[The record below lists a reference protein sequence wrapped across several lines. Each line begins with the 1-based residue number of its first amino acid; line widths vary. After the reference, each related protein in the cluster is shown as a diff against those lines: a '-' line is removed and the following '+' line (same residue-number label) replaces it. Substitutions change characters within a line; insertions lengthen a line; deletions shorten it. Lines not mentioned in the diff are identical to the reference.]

1 MHGFFGKIGALL
13 SKKNL
18 NNFKNQINPEENAN
32 AMIFGIR
39 KPVVKPH
46 GSSNAYAFSFGIMRA
61 ADVVRNDVINKVQK
75 AIQEE
80 GLVGG
85 DTVE

>member
-1 MHGFFGKIGALL
+1 
-13 SKKNL
+13 
-18 NNFKNQINPEENAN
+18 
-32 AMIFGIR
+32 MIFGIR

-46 GSSNAYAFSFGIMRA
+46 GSSNAYAFSFGIKRA